1 MTTAQ
6 IMIGRDK
13 SVKSGIRPVQG
24 QRDMPAIVDLIEIGF
39 GGELDPKGRKVLEQM
54 RRVAQYQRW
63 AQWLSPSQP
72 MPEGLVWVEEER
84 VVGNL
89 SLRPAYP
96 RSTGGW
102 LIGNVVV
109 HPEFRS
115 HGIGR
120 ALMDAAM
127 AKVRSHSGKWV
138 GLEVRED
145 NEVARGLYE
154 GMGFQTVGRLQH
166 LIRPAGEPWPP
177 ITTSQKTWRPSRPD
191 DQYHWFN
198 LAKATY
204 HRRQREILGIRP
216 NIYEFGGIMRA
227 IEMWFS
233 GERERAWLQMS
244 GEEARLAARVWTDR
258 RAHFHEWELL
268 IHPLAGAAGARE
280 TVAHITQTMHR
291 ARPWAAIT
299 IIADQAT
306 LHQALLTVG
315 FETHR
320 TLLQMQCDLL

>member
-1 MTTAQ
+1 MATAQ

-13 SVKSGIRPVQG
+13 TVKSGIRPVQG
-24 QRDMPAIVDLIEIGF
+24 QRDMPAIVELIDIGF
-39 GGELDPKGRKVLEQM
+39 GEELDPKGLKMLEQM

-72 MPEGLVWVEEER
+72 TPEGLVWVEEGR

-120 ALMDAAM
+120 ALMDAATE
-127 AKVRSHSGKWV
+127 KVRSHSGKWI

-145 NEVARGLYE
+145 NEVARRLYE
-154 GMGFQTVGRLQH
+154 DMGYQAVGRLQH
-166 LIRPAGEPWPP
+166 MIHPAGKLWP
-177 ITTSQKTWRPSRPD
+177 TSLTSQQVWRASRPED
-191 DQYHWFN
+191 KRHWFA
-198 LAKATY
+198 LAKAIY
-204 HRRQREILGIRP
+204 RRRQREILGIRP
-216 NIYEFGGIMRA
+216 NIYEFGGMMRA

-233 GERERAWLQMS
+233 GERERSWLQMA
-244 GEEARLAARVWTDR
+244 GDEARLAARVWTDR
-258 RAHFHEWELL
+258 RGRFHEWDLF

-280 TVAHITQTMHR
+280 TVAYVTYEMRRT
-291 ARPWAAIT
+291 RPWATVA
-299 IIADQAT
+299 IIADQAS

-315 FETHR
+315 FNTHR

>member
-13 SVKSGIRPVQG
+13 VVKSGIRPVLS
-24 QRDMPAIVDLIEIGF
+24 QRDMPAIVELIEIGF
-39 GGELDPKGRKVLEQM
+39 GKELDPKGRKMLEQM
-54 RRVAQYQRW
+54 RRAAQYQRW

-72 MPEGLVWVEEER
+72 TPKGLVWVEEGR

-127 AKVRSHSGKWV
+127 AKVRSHSGKWI

-154 GMGFQTVGRLQH
+154 DMGFQAVGRLQH
-166 LIRPAGEPWPP
+166 LIRPAGEAWP
-177 ITTSQKTWRPSRPD
+177 TTLRARRTWQSSRPND
-191 DQYHWFN
+191 KYHWFT
-198 LAKATY
+198 LVKAIY
-204 HRRQREILGIRP
+204 HRRQQEILGLRP
-216 NIYEFGGIMRA
+216 NIYEFGGIARA
-227 IEMWFS
+227 IEMWFA

-258 RAHFHEWELL
+258 RAHFHVWDLL
-268 IHPLAGAAGARE
+268 IHPLAGADGARE
-280 TVAHITQTMHR
+280 TLARVTQAMHR
-291 ARPWAAIT
+291 ARPWTT
-299 IIADQAT
+299 IAFIAEQAT
-306 LHQALLTVG
+306 LHEALLIVG

-320 TLLQMQCDLL
+320 TLLQMQCDLP

>member
-1 MTTAQ
+1 MATAQ
-6 IMIGRDK
+6 IMIGRNK

-24 QRDMPAIVDLIEIGF
+24 QRDMPAIVELIEIGF
-39 GGELDPKGRKVLEQM
+39 GEELDPKGRKMLEQM

-63 AQWLSPSQP
+63 AQWLAPSQP
-72 MPEGLVWVEEER
+72 TPEGLVWVEDGR
-84 VVGNL
+84 VMGNL

-127 AKVRSHSGKWV
+127 EKVRDHSGKWV

-154 GMGFQTVGRLQH
+154 GMGFQAVGRLQH
-166 LIRPAGEPWPP
+166 LIRPAGEAWPTALTP
-177 ITTSQKTWRPSRPD
+177 RRTWQSSRPD
-191 DQYHWFN
+191 DNYDWFN
-198 LAKATY
+198 LAKAVY
-204 HRRQREILGIRP
+204 HQRQREILGIRP
-216 NIYEFGGIMRA
+216 NSYEFGGVMRA

-233 GERERAWLQMS
+233 GERERAWLLVS
-244 GEEARLAARVWTDR
+244 EEETRLAARVWTDR
-258 RAHFHEWELL
+258 RAHFHVWDLL
-268 IHPLAGAAGARE
+268 IHPLAGAPGARE
-280 TVAHITQTMHR
+280 TVAHVIQEMRRTC
-291 ARPWAAIT
+291 PWTT
-299 IIADQAT
+299 IALIADQGA